1 MDRFLAID
9 AAFSKKLVLPLGSG
23 WRRLA
28 RLVAHLGDGPI
39 VFGGLAIFYLLR
51 RFWQS
56 PYLYRVG
63 LSIFLIV
70 LTAMVVVTLIKFVV
84 RRARPAPPGEFVTF
98 QYDAYSFPSGH
109 AARMAALAV
118 SIAFFCP
125 TFSLVM
131 AAIALGVAMARVA
144 VGIHFISDIVVGL
157 AVGAIVAWADIQILE
172 YLLSLPTS

>member
-9 AAFSKKLVLPLGSG
+9 AAFSQKFVLPLGSD

-39 VFGGLAIFYLLR
+39 VFGGLAIIYLLR
-51 RFWQS
+51 RFWQNS
-56 PYLYRVG
+56 FLYQVD
-63 LSIFLIV
+63 LSILLIV
-70 LTAMVVVTLIKFVV
+70 LTAMMVVTLIKFIV
-84 RRARPAPPGEFVTF
+84 RRERPAPPGEFVTF

-118 SIAFFCP
+118 SIAFFFP
-125 TFSLVM
+125 SFSLAM
-131 AAIALGVAMARVA
+131 AAVALGVAIARVA